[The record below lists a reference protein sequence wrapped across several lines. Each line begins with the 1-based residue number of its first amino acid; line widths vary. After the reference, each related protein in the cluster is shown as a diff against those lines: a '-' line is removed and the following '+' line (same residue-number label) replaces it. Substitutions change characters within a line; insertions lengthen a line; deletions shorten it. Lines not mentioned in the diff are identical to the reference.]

1 MVGDGDIGGCEEVVV
16 VVVENFNFVVVVVA
30 ATATIIR
37 LLLLLMLMLL
47 LKGHWRRKRR
57 VRMRRRRDVV
67 GGEKW
72 LWRCIVMVGFFA
84 IVCLLERIDNSSTHL
99 IFVVCLGTGSL
110 PSVLLGRVPCERRI
124 GQISFGVV
132 VRGRIGNEFDEEK
145 GFTTFLPP
153 CRRPN

>member
-1 MVGDGDIGGCEEVVV
+1 MVGDDGDDIGGSSEEVVV
-16 VVVENFNFVVVVVA
+16 VVVENFNFVVVVVFVA

-37 LLLLLMLMLL
+37 LLLPLLLLLML

-57 VRMRRRRDVV
+57 VRRRRRRDVV

-110 PSVLLGRVPCERRI
+110 PSVLPMSSFRVCERQI
-124 GQISFGVV
+124 GQNVVGVV
-132 VRGRIGNEFDEEK
+132 VPGKENRNGELQAAK
-145 GFTTFLPP
+145 
-153 CRRPN
+153 